1 MNQYFHS
8 VVLDEEKCMGCTN
21 CMQKCPM
28 EAIRVKNR
36 KAIIDKERCI
46 DCGECIKVCPY
57 HAQKSVTDDIDIIS
71 DFKYKVALMPITVF
85 GQFEDNTRI
94 DKIFEATKKLGFDFV
109 YDEAVFADIA
119 SIMIKNLL
127 KKQKIEGP
135 VISSHCPAVI
145 RLIQSQFPDLIENL
159 LNIESTVEI
168 AGRLIRREL
177 KEKYQCTDDDIGII
191 YISPCTAR
199 VTSIKRPLGIHYSA
213 LNGAVSFK
221 KIYGDIVRN
230 LKSSNNYDSYRKG
243 NLKGTRWAFLGGQSE
258 AIEIDK
264 YVAVDG
270 IFNVVDVL
278 EAVEM
283 GKLDNIKY
291 IEASAC
297 IGGCVGGPLNIENP
311 YIAISRFKHMELL
324 NHGNLKYNNYEID
337 KLLRSGFMH
346 WDKEIVP
353 TEILTLDTNIVEAMK
368 KLDKIEK
375 ILKKLPGL
383 DCGSCG
389 APSCRSF
396 AEDIA
401 KGRAK
406 IEDCKFI

>member
-1 MNQYFHS
+1 
-8 VVLDEEKCMGCTN
+8 
-21 CMQKCPM
+21 
-28 EAIRVKNR
+28 
-36 KAIIDKERCI
+36 
-46 DCGECIKVCPY
+46 
-57 HAQKSVTDDIDIIS
+57 
-71 DFKYKVALMPITVF
+71 
-85 GQFEDNTRI
+85 
-94 DKIFEATKKLGFDFV
+94 
-109 YDEAVFADIA
+109 
-119 SIMIKNLL
+119 
-127 KKQKIEGP
+127 
-135 VISSHCPAVI
+135 
-145 RLIQSQFPDLIENL
+145 
-159 LNIESTVEI
+159 
-168 AGRLIRREL
+168 
-177 KEKYQCTDDDIGII
+177 
-191 YISPCTAR
+191 
-199 VTSIKRPLGIHYSA
+199 
-213 LNGAVSFK
+213 
-221 KIYGDIVRN
+221 
-230 LKSSNNYDSYRKG
+230 
-243 NLKGTRWAFLGGQSE
+243 
-258 AIEIDK
+258 
-264 YVAVDG
+264 
-270 IFNVVDVL
+270 
-278 EAVEM
+278 M

-324 NHGNLKYNNYEID
+324 NHGNLKYNHYEID

-368 KLDKIEK
+368 KLEKIEK